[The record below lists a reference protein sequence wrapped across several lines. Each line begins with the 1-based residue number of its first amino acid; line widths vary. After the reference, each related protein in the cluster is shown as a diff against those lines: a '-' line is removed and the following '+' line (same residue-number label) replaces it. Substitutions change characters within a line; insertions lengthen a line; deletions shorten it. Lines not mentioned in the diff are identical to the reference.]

1 MNWFMWFSIALQ
13 LLILLIFII
22 PINLK
27 AKIVYDVLHN
37 KGKIQ
42 LKLFKLNVFRGEI
55 SIEHGFVELTT
66 KKGKKILIPI
76 EVSAS
81 GGFFAETDF
90 ITILLRKIRLQH
102 GTIYVNF
109 GAKYNAFETA
119 MIVGLVKVIASI
131 VSAVLV
137 TKKSKSKITNK
148 IYPSFTKDQLKVC
161 LKASIKISIM
171 QVLNAYLKAVFE
183 KIKFNKEIT
192 QND

>member
-1 MNWFMWFSIALQ
+1 MNWFMWVSIALQ
-13 LLILLIFII
+13 LFILLVFII

-27 AKIVYDVLHN
+27 AKVVYDVLHN
-37 KGKIQ
+37 RGKIQ
-42 LKLFKLNVFRGEI
+42 LKLFKLNVFIGEI

-81 GGFFAETDF
+81 SGFFAETDF
-90 ITILLRKIRLQH
+90 ITILLKKVRIQH
-102 GTIYVNF
+102 GTMYVNF
-109 GAKYNAFETA
+109 GTKSNAFATA
-119 MIVGLVKVIASI
+119 MIVGLVKVLTSIA
-131 VSAVLV
+131 SAVLV

-161 LKASIKISIM
+161 LKASVKISIM